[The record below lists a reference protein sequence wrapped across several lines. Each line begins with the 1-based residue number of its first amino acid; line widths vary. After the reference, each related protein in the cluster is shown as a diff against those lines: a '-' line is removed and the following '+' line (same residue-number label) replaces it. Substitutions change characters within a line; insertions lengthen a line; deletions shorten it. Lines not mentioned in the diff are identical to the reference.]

1 MKLGFKQ
8 DKASGEY
15 AVLMFKKVRGDLDNT
30 YTRIFKQAFFYQLR
44 SHYQQLDTEVVSAL
58 LATLPFEH
66 ITNEQLGYLHYL
78 RNSNPVEQ
86 QVCPFIWQLI
96 TTDPR
101 LLKNL
106 TKVSKALVIRLILQQ
121 HSTQVVLNL
130 LGLSGKKALTTTL
143 RETVQ
148 QVYEY
153 FRC

>member
-1 MKLGFKQ
+1 
-8 DKASGEY
+8 
-15 AVLMFKKVRGDLDNT
+15 MFKKIRGDLDNA
-30 YTRIFKQAFFYQLR
+30 YTRVFKQAFFYQLR
-44 SHYQQLDTEVVSAL
+44 SRYQQLDTEVVSAL

-66 ITNEQLGYLHYL
+66 ITNEQLDYL
-78 RNSNPVEQ
+78 RYLRKSNPVEQ
-86 QVCPFIWQLI
+86 QVCPFLWQLI

-121 HSTQVVLNL
+121 HSTHVVINL

-143 RETVQ
+143 RETVR